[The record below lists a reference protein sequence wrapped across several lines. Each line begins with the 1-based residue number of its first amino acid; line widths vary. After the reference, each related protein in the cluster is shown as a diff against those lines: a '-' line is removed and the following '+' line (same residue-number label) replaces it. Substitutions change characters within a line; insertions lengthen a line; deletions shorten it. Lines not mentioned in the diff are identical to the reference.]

1 MEETINI
8 NDFSDIRPYGD
19 NEAAQALSRVAEHP
33 VVAQV
38 SKALFPEKP
47 AEYLASV
54 LKSIKTVDEFQV
66 LVMSRAV
73 EWVLANTAHN
83 FSYSGIENLRKSD
96 RKFLAVS
103 NHRDII
109 LDPAITQIVLYRNSI
124 PMTQI
129 AVGDNL
135 LKNKTIEDLIRSNR
149 MIKVIRGISARSLY
163 LSSMMLSKYI
173 RQTITSG
180 TSSVWIAQREGR
192 SKNGIDTTEQ
202 GLLKMFDMSGT
213 GDFVK
218 SFEELNIIPMSISYE
233 YEPCDIL
240 KARETLI
247 RRTRDYVK
255 GENEDIMSIVTG
267 IRQSKGDIHLSI
279 GEPLTREE
287 IEEASKCQKND
298 RYQAIRAAVDR
309 RVISGYRLWKTNYMA
324 YDILNGGNRYASG
337 YTGQELYSFRQYIES
352 RLRSVEPELDRDALR
367 EILLGIYANPVIS
380 KEQA

>member
-1 MEETINI
+1 
-8 NDFSDIRPYGD
+8 
-19 NEAAQALSRVAEHP
+19 
-33 VVAQV
+33 
-38 SKALFPEKP
+38 
-47 AEYLASV
+47 
-54 LKSIKTVDEFQV
+54 
-66 LVMSRAV
+66 
-73 EWVLANTAHN
+73 
-83 FSYSGIENLRKSD
+83 
-96 RKFLAVS
+96 
-103 NHRDII
+103 
-109 LDPAITQIVLYRNSI
+109 
-124 PMTQI
+124 
-129 AVGDNL
+129 
-135 LKNKTIEDLIRSNR
+135 
-149 MIKVIRGISARSLY
+149 
-163 LSSMMLSKYI
+163 MMLSKYI

-233 YEPCDIL
+233 YEPCDIH